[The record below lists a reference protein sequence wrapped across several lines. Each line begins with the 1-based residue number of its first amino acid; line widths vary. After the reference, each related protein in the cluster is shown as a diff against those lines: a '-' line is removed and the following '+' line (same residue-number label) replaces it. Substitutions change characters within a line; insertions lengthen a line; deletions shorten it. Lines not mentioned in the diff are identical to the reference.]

1 VTDGGVK
8 QRDYSD
14 GEEKKNGMGRIHL
27 ITNDEL
33 QMANQCRNLGER
45 GRLARS
51 FRRPRRKGFQGV
63 TRGAPAHGRASCDT
77 AGEGARAPPVAHSF
91 ERHSSTSPRIKT
103 MVREFALTC
112 SHLMTSRFRFGFL
125 ALTWLVTSNH
135 ASADRASTRSE
146 HTNRLAHEKSP
157 YLLQHA
163 HNPVDWYPWG
173 EEAFAK
179 ARRENKPIFL
189 SVGYST
195 CHWCHVMAHESFE
208 NEDVAAV
215 MNREFVNIKVDRE
228 ERPDVDRVYMTFVQ
242 ATTGSGGWPMSV
254 WLTPDLKPFVGG
266 TYFPPEERYGQPAF
280 KKVLERI
287 ATAWKEDHDKI
298 VEQGSKIVEALRGS
312 QSAAPAEG
320 TIDSSV
326 ADAAYRQLDR
336 SYDPKEGGFG
346 TAPKFPRPVT
356 LNFLT
361 RFYAREAGHAS
372 GLPSANNASGTH
384 ALPSQ
389 ALETALFT
397 LRKMAAGGM
406 HDHIG
411 GGFHR
416 YSVDRYWHVPHFEKM
431 LYDQAQLAA
440 AYLDA
445 FQITRDK
452 QYESVARDILDYVA
466 RDMTSKEGG
475 FFSAEDADSPVFG
488 IDAPNHKTAEG
499 AFYIWTKKEINDALG
514 NSADVFDFHYGVQA
528 HGNAPE
534 GSDPHDEFRGKN
546 ILIERHTIAETAERF
561 KKSEEEIGKVL
572 AESRDKLFAIRAK
585 RPRPHLD
592 DKIIAAW
599 NGLMISAFARA
610 AQVLD
615 DARYLEVATR
625 AAKFMRT
632 KLYDSSHK
640 ILYRS
645 YREGRSNIE
654 GFADDYATVIQGLL
668 DLYQASFHI
677 ECLKLARQLQET
689 QDRLFFDEQNGGYFS
704 NSGRDKNVFVRI
716 KDDNDGAEPAASSIA
731 ALNLLRLSQI
741 YNDPKMAERAK
752 KTIDAFATIL
762 LQFPSG
768 MPQMLVALETSLGKP
783 RQIVIAGKKDSP
795 ETEALLKEVHR
806 HFLPNTIVIL
816 ADASEGQK
824 YLGENNEAIRAMSLV
839 EGKPAAYVCENFTCK
854 APVTDPKQLSDL
866 LKL

>member
-1 VTDGGVK
+1 MLLTSK
-8 QRDYSD
+8 
-14 GEEKKNGMGRIHL
+14 
-27 ITNDEL
+27 T
-33 QMANQCRNLGER
+33 
-45 GRLARS
+45 RLRL
-51 FRRPRRKGFQGV
+51 FCFCGLLF
-63 TRGAPAHGRASCDT
+63 ASSVSV
-77 AGEGARAPPVAHSF
+77 VAEQQTTKSVF
-91 ERHSSTSPRIKT
+91 
-103 MVREFALTC
+103 
-112 SHLMTSRFRFGFL
+112 
-125 ALTWLVTSNH
+125 N
-135 ASADRASTRSE
+135 
-146 HTNRLAHEKSP
+146 NRLAQEKSP

-179 ARRENKPIFL
+179 ARKENKPIFL

-208 NEDVAAV
+208 NEEVAAI

-287 ATAWKEDHDKI
+287 AAAWKEDHDKI
-298 VEQGSKIVEALRGS
+298 VEQGNKIVEALRES
-312 QSAAPAEG
+312 QSAAPGEG
-320 TIDSSV
+320 KIDGSV
-326 ADAAYRQLDR
+326 LDAAYKQLDR

-346 TAPKFPRPVT
+346 NAPKFPRPVT

-361 RFYAREAGHAS
+361 RFYTRDPKSES
-372 GLPSANNASGTH
+372 GKH
-384 ALPSQ
+384 ALNMV
-389 ALETALFT
+389 LFT
-397 LRKMAAGGM
+397 LRKMASGGM
-406 HDHIG
+406 QDHIG

-431 LYDQAQLAA
+431 LYDQAQLAI

-452 QYESVARDILDYVA
+452 QYELVARDILDYVA

-475 FFSAEDADSPVFG
+475 FFSAEDADSPVAAG
-488 IDAPNHKTAEG
+488 ADRGHIKTAEG
-499 AFYIWTKKEINDALG
+499 AFYIWTKKEIDDALG
-514 NSADVFDFHYGVQA
+514 DSAEVFDFHYGVQA

-546 ILIERHTIAETAERF
+546 ILIERHTIAETAQHF
-561 KKSEEEIGKVL
+561 KKSEAEIGNMLKR
-572 AESRDKLFAIRAK
+572 SRERLYAIRAQ

-592 DKIIAAW
+592 DKIISSW
-599 NGLMISAFARA
+599 NGLMISAYARA
-610 AQVLD
+610 AQVID
-615 DARYLEVATR
+615 EPRYLEIATR
-625 AAKFMRT
+625 SANFVQT
-632 KLYDSSHK
+632 KLYDSSRK

-645 YREGRSNIE
+645 YREGRSHIE
-654 GFADDYATVIQGLL
+654 GFADDYAMVIQGLL
-668 DLYQASFHI
+668 DLYEASFDVAW
-677 ECLKLARQLQET
+677 LKVANDLQET
-689 QDRLFFDEQNGGYFS
+689 QDRLFFDEKNGGYFS
-704 NSGRDKNVFVRI
+704 SSGRDESVFVRM

-741 YNDPKMAERAK
+741 YDDPKLAERAK

-768 MPQMLVALETSLGKP
+768 MPQMLVPVENSLGKP
-783 RQIVIAGKKDSP
+783 RQIVIAGNKDSP
-795 ETEALLKEVHR
+795 DTKALLKEVHR

-816 ADASEGQK
+816 ADANEGQK
-824 YLGENNEAIRAMSLV
+824 YLGERNEAVRAMSPV

-854 APVTDPKQLSDL
+854 APVTHPKQLGDI

>member
-1 VTDGGVK
+1 
-8 QRDYSD
+8 
-14 GEEKKNGMGRIHL
+14 
-27 ITNDEL
+27 
-33 QMANQCRNLGER
+33 
-45 GRLARS
+45 
-51 FRRPRRKGFQGV
+51 
-63 TRGAPAHGRASCDT
+63 
-77 AGEGARAPPVAHSF
+77 
-91 ERHSSTSPRIKT
+91 
-103 MVREFALTC
+103 
-112 SHLMTSRFRFGFL
+112 MTSRFRFGFL
-125 ALTWLVTSNH
+125 ALTWLVTSIH
-135 ASADRASTRSE
+135 ASADHTPAPSE
-146 HTNRLAHEKSP
+146 HTNRLANEKSP

-208 NEDVAAV
+208 NEEVAAI

-280 KKVLERI
+280 TKVLEQI
-287 ATAWKEDHDKI
+287 ATAWKQDHDKI
-298 VEQGSKIVEALRGS
+298 VQQGSKIVEALRQS
-312 QSAAPAEG
+312 QSAAPG
-320 TIDSSV
+320 KGKIDASV
-326 ADAAYRQLDR
+326 ADAAYRQIDR

-361 RFYAREAGHAS
+361 RFYARDPKSDS
-372 GLPSANNASGTH
+372 GKH
-384 ALPSQ
+384 ALDM
-389 ALETALFT
+389 TLFT

-431 LYDQAQLAA
+431 LYDQAQLAI

-445 FQITRDK
+445 FQITNDK

-475 FFSAEDADSPVFG
+475 FFSAEDADSPVIG
-488 IDAPNHKTAEG
+488 IDKPNHKTAEG
-499 AFYIWTKKEINDALG
+499 AFYVWTKKEIDTALG
-514 NSADVFDFHYGVQA
+514 DLAEVFDFHYGVQA

-546 ILIERHTIAETAERF
+546 ILIERHTIADTAEHFRNAGILPVGPPGVPPADR
-561 KKSEEEIGKVL
+561 KPEDAVRTLLKQ
-572 AESRDKLFAIRAK
+572 SREKLFAIRAQ

-592 DKIIAAW
+592 DKIISAW
-599 NGLMISAFARA
+599 NGLMISAYARA
-610 AQVLD
+610 AQVLED
-615 DARYLEVATR
+615 PRYLEIATR
-625 AAKFMRT
+625 SANFVRT
-632 KLYDSSHK
+632 KLYDPSRK
-640 ILYRS
+640 ILFRS

-668 DLYQASFHI
+668 DLYEASFDVD
-677 ECLKLARQLQET
+677 CLKLATQLQEI
-689 QDRLFFDEQNGGYFS
+689 QDGLFFDENNGGYFS
-704 NSGRDKNVFVRI
+704 NSGQDKNVFVRM

-731 ALNLLRLSQI
+731 ALNLLRLSQM
-741 YNDPKMAERAK
+741 YDDPKMAERAK
-752 KTIDAFATIL
+752 KTIDAFAAIL
-762 LQFPSG
+762 SQFPAG
-768 MPQMLVALETSLGKP
+768 MPQMLVAVEDSLGKR

-795 ETEALLKEVHR
+795 ETKALLKEVHR

-816 ADASEGQK
+816 ADANEGQE

-839 EGKPAAYVCENFTCK
+839 EGKPVAYVCENFTCK
-854 APVTDPKQLSDL
+854 APVTDPKQLGEL